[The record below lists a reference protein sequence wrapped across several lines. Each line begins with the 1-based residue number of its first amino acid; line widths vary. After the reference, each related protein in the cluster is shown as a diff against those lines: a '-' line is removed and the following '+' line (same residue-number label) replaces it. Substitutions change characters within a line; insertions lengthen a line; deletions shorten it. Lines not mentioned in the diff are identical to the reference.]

1 MDKYLGFVVYTP
13 AENQD
18 TLIADLYEL
27 GFEAFIEE
35 ENQVQAFI
43 SMEDWDDEK
52 ALLISDY
59 LSESRCKYQII
70 QHDPQDWNC
79 LLYTSYWRSKTG
91 FGSIV

>member
-43 SMEDWDDEK
+43 SMEDWDDER
-52 ALLISDY
+52 L
-59 LSESRCKYQII
+59 C
-70 QHDPQDWNC
+70 
-79 LLYTSYWRSKTG
+79 
-91 FGSIV
+91 